1 MANHDVPDP
10 AVVEAD
16 GRAERAKAS
25 LRARFTTLEQRFADV
40 RERVDVQAQI
50 RRHPL
55 PAIGIAFALGALAG
69 RRGARVA
76 SEATGRSLG
85 GTVMAALGALALRIA
100 REVAIAQLGRTARR
114 WTDEYEDRSPGAYDA
129 TIPE

>member
-1 MANHDVPDP
+1 MANHDISDP

-16 GRAERAKAS
+16 RRAERARAS

-40 RERVDVQAQI
+40 RERVDIPAQI

-76 SEATGRSLG
+76 YEATGRSLG
-85 GTVMAALGALALRIA
+85 GAVMATLGALALRIA
-100 REVAIAQLGRTARR
+100 REVAIVQLGRAARR
-114 WTDEYEDRSPGAYDA
+114 WADEYEERSPGAYDA

>member
-1 MANHDVPDP
+1 MANHDPDP
-10 AVVEAD
+10 AVIEAD
-16 GRAERAKAS
+16 RRAERAKAS
-25 LRARFTTLEQRFADV
+25 LRARFTALEQRFADA
-40 RERVDVQAQI
+40 RERIDVPAQI

-85 GTVMAALGALALRIA
+85 GTVLAALGAIALRIA
-100 REVAIAQLGRTARR
+100 REVAIAQVGRTARR
-114 WTDEYEDRSPGAYDA
+114 WADEYEERSPGAYDA